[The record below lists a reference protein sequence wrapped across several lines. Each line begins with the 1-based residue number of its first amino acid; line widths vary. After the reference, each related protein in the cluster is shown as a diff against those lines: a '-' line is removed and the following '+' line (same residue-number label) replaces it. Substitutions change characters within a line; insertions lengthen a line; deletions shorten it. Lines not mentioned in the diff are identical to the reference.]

1 MVRIPL
7 QIKNNPYEAVSVS
20 GKMNENFRVGELL
33 MLQNTRTGQT
43 CKKIVQRVVDN
54 DDGNCVLDIITVL

>member
-1 MVRIPL
+1 MIRPAL
-7 QIKNNPYEAVSVS
+7 KIKNNPYSAVSVT
-20 GKMNENFRVGELL
+20 GKMNENFLTGELL
-33 MLQNTRTGQT
+33 MLQSLKTGQT

>member
-1 MVRIPL
+1 MVRPALKI
-7 QIKNNPYEAVSVS
+7 QNNPYSAVSVT
-20 GKMNENFRVGELL
+20 GKMNENFHEGEQLI
-33 MLQNTRTGQT
+33 LQSLRTGLT

>member
-1 MVRIPL
+1 MTRSVL
-7 QIKNNPYEAVSVS
+7 QIKNNPYDAVSVS

-33 MLQNTRTGQT
+33 MLQSTRTGQT